1 MILIYNNTITY
12 HRTLFLGL
20 SRSIETL
27 NQVAMGDKPADL
39 VLENCSLVNVYSRE
53 IMPETQ
59 IAISQDRIAY
69 VGKDASHTKGKKTV
83 VMNLEKKYVAP
94 GFADPHIHVDQFVSP
109 AEFVKKSLLCGVTSL
124 FSDPIDVVSTCGYR
138 GFKEFIKMTSR
149 LPVRFFHVIP
159 GGVPVDRKFSHGKT
173 LSLTEAKSAL
183 KISGV
188 LGLGEVFSWTK
199 VTKRDSKTMRMLSAM
214 LENNCVINGHTAGA
228 SGKKLNAYVSSGIL
242 SCHEPINFEQ
252 VVERLRLGMWIMIRE
267 GSIRRDLKDI
277 VPLVLSNKTYTDRL
291 MFCSDG
297 LDPTD
302 ITRFGHIDHC
312 IRESVKQGLNQI
324 DAISMAS
331 KNCFDYY
338 NMGKDLGGIAPGK
351 LADILVF
358 DDLKKMKPNKIFI
371 GGRLVVSNST
381 IVCKMQK
388 HAIPKWMTK
397 TIKLQK
403 FSEDDFTVKSR
414 ADSVNVNV
422 INMKTEIIT
431 EKINENLSV
440 KDGNVITSTDKDIW
454 KVAAFDRTFGTAKHT
469 VGFLKNFDT
478 KIGAFA
484 STWNFH
490 ENNMIVI
497 GSNEKDMVT
506 AANSLVTTQGGMV
519 VVSEEK
525 ILSSIPLQM
534 AGIVSTDNFETV
546 LENFVNL
553 NTVLSDAGCK
563 FKKPHLIPLFLPFI
577 ALPDI
582 RILSTGL
589 VDVKNRSF
597 LKIVT
602 C

>member
-1 MILIYNNTITY
+1 M
-12 HRTLFLGL
+12 FFGL
-20 SRSIETL
+20 SKSIQTL
-27 NQVAMGDKPADL
+27 NAVAIGDKAADL

-53 IMPETQ
+53 ILPETQ

-83 VMNLEKKYVAP
+83 ILNLEKKYVTP
-94 GFADPHIHVDQFVSP
+94 GFADPHIHLDQFVSP
-109 AEFVKKSLLCGVTSL
+109 SEFVKKSLLCGVTSL
-124 FSDPIDVVSTCGYR
+124 FSDPIDIVSTCGYS
-138 GFKEFIKMTSR
+138 GFKEFVKMTSG
-149 LPVRFFHVIP
+149 LPVRFFHVVP

-173 LSLTEAKSAL
+173 LTPTEEKSAL
-183 KISGV
+183 KIPSV

-199 VTKRDSKTMRMLSAM
+199 VTKRDSKTMRTLSTM

-242 SCHEPINFEQ
+242 SCHEPINFDQ
-252 VVERLRLGMWIMIRE
+252 VIERLRLGMWIMIRE
-267 GSIRRDLKDI
+267 GSVRRDLKDI
-277 VPLVLSNKTYTDRL
+277 VTLVLSNKTYTDRL

-302 ITRFGHIDHC
+302 IARFGHIDHC
-312 IRESVKQGLNQI
+312 IRESVKLGLNQI

-358 DDLKKMKPNKIFI
+358 DDLKKMKPRKIFV
-371 GGRLVVSNST
+371 GGRLVASNGA
-381 IVCKMQK
+381 IVCKMEK
-388 HAIPKWMTK
+388 HTVPNWMTK
-397 TIKLQK
+397 TVKLHK
-403 FSEDDFTVKSR
+403 FSEDDFIVKTR
-414 ADSVNVNV
+414 ANSVNVNV

-440 KDGNVITSTDKDIW
+440 KGGNVVASTDKDVW

-469 VGFLKNFDT
+469 VGFLKNFDA

-497 GSNEKDMVT
+497 GSNEKDMAK
-506 AANSLVTTQGGMV
+506 AANSLVATQGGMV
-519 VVSEEK
+519 IVSEEK
-525 ILSSIPLQM
+525 ILSSMPLQM
-534 AGIVSTDNFETV
+534 AGIVSTDSFETV
-546 LENFVNL
+546 SENFANL
-553 NTVLSDAGCK
+553 ITVLVDAGCK
-563 FKKPHLIPLFLPFI
+563 FKKPHLIPLFLPFL

-589 VDVKNRSF
+589 VDIKNHSF

-602 C
+602 

>member
-1 MILIYNNTITY
+1 M
-12 HRTLFLGL
+12 FLGL
-20 SRSIETL
+20 SRSIQTL
-27 NQVAMGDKPADL
+27 NEVATGDKPADL

-53 IMPETQ
+53 IIPETQ

-83 VMNLEKKYVAP
+83 IMNLEKKYVTP

-109 AEFVKKSLLCGVTSL
+109 TEFVKKSLLCGVTSL
-124 FSDPIDVVSTCGYR
+124 FSDPIDIVSTCGYR
-138 GFKEFIKMTSR
+138 GFKEFVKMTSE
-149 LPVRFFHVIP
+149 LPVRFFHVVP

-173 LSLTEAKSAL
+173 VSLTEAKSAL
-183 KISGV
+183 KIPGV

-199 VTKRDSKTMRMLSAM
+199 VTKRDSKTMRTLSAM

-228 SGKKLNAYVSSGIL
+228 SGKKLNAYVASGIL
-242 SCHEPINFEQ
+242 SCHEPINFDQ
-252 VVERLRLGMWIMIRE
+252 VLERLRLGMWIMIRE

-277 VPLVLSNKTYTDRL
+277 IPLVLSNKTYTDRL

-297 LDPTD
+297 LDPAD
-302 ITRFGHIDHC
+302 IARFGHIDYC
-312 IRESVKQGLNQI
+312 IRESVKLGLNQI

-358 DDLKKMKPNKIFI
+358 DDLKKLKPRKIFV
-371 GGRLVVSNST
+371 GGRLIASNGT
-381 IVCKMQK
+381 IVHKMKK
-388 HAIPKWMTK
+388 HTVPKWMTK
-397 TIKLQK
+397 TVKLHQ
-403 FSEDDFTVKSR
+403 FSEDDFMIKSR
-414 ADSVNVNV
+414 DASVNANV

-431 EKINENLSV
+431 EKINENLPV
-440 KDGNVITSTDKDIW
+440 KDGNVIASTDKDVW
-454 KVAAFDRTFGTAKHT
+454 KVAAFDRTFGTRKHT
-469 VGFLKNFDT
+469 VGFLKNFDA

-497 GSNEKDMVT
+497 GSNEKDMAK
-506 AANSLVTTQGGMV
+506 AANSLVTTQGGLV

-525 ILSSIPLQM
+525 ILSLMPLQM
-534 AGIVSTDNFETV
+534 AGIVSTDTFVTVSENFE
-546 LENFVNL
+546 NL
-553 NTVLSDAGCK
+553 NTVLTDAGCK
-563 FKKPHLIPLFLPFI
+563 FKKPHLVPLFLPFL

-589 VDVKNRSF
+589 IDVKNRSF
-597 LKIVT
+597 LRVIV
-602 C
+602 

>member
-1 MILIYNNTITY
+1 M
-12 HRTLFLGL
+12 FFGL
-20 SRSIETL
+20 SKSIQTL
-27 NQVAMGDKPADL
+27 NAVAIGDKAADL

-53 IMPETQ
+53 ILPETQ

-83 VMNLEKKYVAP
+83 ILNLEKKYVTP
-94 GFADPHIHVDQFVSP
+94 GFADPHIHLDQFVSP
-109 AEFVKKSLLCGVTSL
+109 SEFVKKSLLCGVTSL
-124 FSDPIDVVSTCGYR
+124 FSDPIDIVSTCGYS
-138 GFKEFIKMTSR
+138 GFKEFVKMTSG
-149 LPVRFFHVIP
+149 LPVRFFHVVP

-173 LSLTEAKSAL
+173 LTFTEEKSAL
-183 KISGV
+183 KIPSV

-199 VTKRDSKTMRMLSAM
+199 VTKRDSKTMRTLSTM

-252 VVERLRLGMWIMIRE
+252 VIERLRLGMWIMIRE
-267 GSIRRDLKDI
+267 GSVRRDLKDI
-277 VPLVLSNKTYTDRL
+277 VTLVLSNKTYTDRL

-297 LDPTD
+297 LDPAD

-312 IRESVKQGLNQI
+312 IRESVKLGLNQI

-358 DDLKKMKPNKIFI
+358 DDLKKMKPRKIFV
-371 GGRLVVSNST
+371 GGRLVASNGT
-381 IVCKMQK
+381 IVCKMEK
-388 HAIPKWMTK
+388 HTVPNWMTK
-397 TIKLQK
+397 TVKLHK
-403 FSEDDFTVKSR
+403 FSEDDFIVKTR
-414 ADSVNVNV
+414 ANSVNVNV

-440 KDGNVITSTDKDIW
+440 KGGNVVASTDKDVW

-469 VGFLKNFDT
+469 VGFLKNFDA

-497 GSNEKDMVT
+497 GSNEKDMAK
-506 AANSLVTTQGGMV
+506 AANSLVATQGGMV
-519 VVSEEK
+519 IVSEEK
-525 ILSSIPLQM
+525 ILSSMPLQM
-534 AGIVSTDNFETV
+534 AGIVSTDSFETV
-546 LENFVNL
+546 SENFANL
-553 NTVLSDAGCK
+553 NTVLADAGCK
-563 FKKPHLIPLFLPFI
+563 FKKPHLIPLFLPFL

-582 RILSTGL
+582 RILCTGL
-589 VDVKNRSF
+589 VDIKNHSF

-602 C
+602 

>member
-1 MILIYNNTITY
+1 MSPG
-12 HRTLFLGL
+12 LF
-20 SRSIETL
+20 SVISSL
-27 NQVAMGDKPADL
+27 NAVAMGDKPADL
-39 VLENCSLVNVYSRE
+39 VLENCTLVNVYTRE
-53 IMPETQ
+53 ILPETQ
-59 IAISQDRIAY
+59 ISIAKGRIAY
-69 VGKDASHTKGKKTV
+69 VGNDASHTKGEKTV
-83 VMNLEKKYVAP
+83 VMNLEKKYVTP
-94 GFADPHIHVDQFVSP
+94 GFADPHIHIDQFVSP
-109 AEFVKKSLLCGVTSL
+109 AEFIKKSLLCGVTSL
-124 FSDPIDVVSTCGYR
+124 FSDPIDIVSTCGYN
-138 GFKEFIKMTSR
+138 GFKEFVKMTSE
-149 LPVRFFHVIP
+149 LPVRFFHMVP

-173 LSLTEAKSAL
+173 LSITEAKSAL
-183 KISGV
+183 KIPYV

-199 VTKRDSKTMRMLSAM
+199 VTKRDSNTMRTLSTM

-228 SGKKLNAYVSSGIL
+228 SGKKLSAYVSSGIL
-242 SCHEPINFEQ
+242 SCHEPINFDQ

-267 GSIRRDLKDI
+267 GSIRRDLKNI
-277 VPLVLSNKTYTDRL
+277 IPLVLSNKTYTDRL

-297 LDPTD
+297 LDPAD
-302 ITRFGHIDHC
+302 IARFGHIDHC
-312 IRESVKQGLNQI
+312 IRESVKHGLDQI

-358 DDLKKMKPNKIFI
+358 DDLKKMKPRKIFV
-371 GGRLVVSNST
+371 GGRLVASNGT
-381 IVCKMQK
+381 IVCKMKK
-388 HAIPKWMTK
+388 HTVPKWMTK
-397 TIKLQK
+397 TVKLQK
-403 FSEDDFTVKSR
+403 FSEDDFMVKSR
-414 ADSVNVNV
+414 ANSANVNV

-440 KDGNVITSTDKDIW
+440 KDGNVVASTDKDVW

-469 VGFLKNFDT
+469 IGFLKNFGA

-497 GSNEKDMVT
+497 GSNEKDMAK
-506 AANSLVTTQGGMV
+506 AANSLITTQGGMV
-519 VVSEEK
+519 VVSGEK
-525 ILSSIPLQM
+525 ILSSVPLQM
-534 AGIVSTDNFETV
+534 AGIVSTDSFETV
-546 LENFVNL
+546 LKNFTNL
-553 NTVLSDAGCK
+553 NTVLADSDCK
-563 FKKPHLIPLFLPFI
+563 FKKPHLIPLFLPFL

-602 C
+602 